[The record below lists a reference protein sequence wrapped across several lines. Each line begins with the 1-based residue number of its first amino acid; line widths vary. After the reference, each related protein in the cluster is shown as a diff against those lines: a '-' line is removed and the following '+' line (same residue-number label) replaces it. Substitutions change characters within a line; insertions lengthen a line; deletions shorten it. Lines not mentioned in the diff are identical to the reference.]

1 MKKIII
7 IFLLLGT
14 LSVSAKN
21 ELKKS
26 KRIRKIENTYA
37 AAHQKADLRKDKVF
51 MKKLLCV
58 IAKADDEAAYMI
70 DRYYV
75 FIYAS
80 GLRESVARAL
90 AKMPNRVRQSEIG
103 IRVQNQY
110 YSLRDLNEG
119 DRVPDFTMNTPDGKR
134 VNFYTFLKGK
144 KCVLLDFWA
153 SWCKP
158 CCAEMPELKRLY
170 DQYKQQGFEII
181 GISLEQDKDSW
192 KAKIE
197 ELQMDWPQ
205 LLDVKEEAAR
215 KYVVGAIPHTV
226 LIDPSGVI
234 IAKNLRGKELE
245 EKITKLV
252 YTTKETFKAEMFER
266 SSIGTI
272 SEIYD
277 SIEPYEERG
286 AFAQAWSVAEIFRIV
301 LNKR

>member
-14 LSVSAKN
+14 LSVSAKD

-58 IAKADDEAAYMI
+58 IAKADDEAAYMM

-153 SWCKP
+153 SWCHWCRKESP
-158 CCAEMPELKRLY
+158 FVQKVY
-170 DQYKQQGFEII
+170 DQYKGADFDV
-181 GISLEQDKDSW
+181 ISVSFDTEREKW
-192 KAKIE
+192 VKAIE
-197 ELQMDWPQ
+197 EDGTMWTQVSDLRGTDEGVYKWYDLNGIP
-205 LLDVKEEAAR
+205 
-215 KYVVGAIPHTV
+215 AIF
-226 LIDPSGVI
+226 LIDEEGRI
-234 IAKNLRGKELE
+234 LYKKLRGLAIE
-245 EKITKLV
+245 EKV
-252 YTTKETFKAEMFER
+252 KA
-266 SSIGTI
+266 
-272 SEIYD
+272 
-277 SIEPYEERG
+277 
-286 AFAQAWSVAEIFRIV
+286 V
-301 LNKR
+301 LNK